1 MTTKLSNWTRAGRT
15 VGALCVGV
23 LWATPTDVLGQGTL
37 SGNVSGS
44 AATFTGA
51 LAGEVTGP
59 QGATVVS
66 PSIAR
71 DTEIVPALL
80 AADGA
85 GSGVDADLLD
95 GLNSSA
101 FAQTGANTFTATQT
115 INTGNLDLDAST
127 ATTGNL
133 LKDGTP
139 FLHNFG
145 TDNTFLGA
153 QAGNFTMTGFSNT
166 ASGRQALTANAT
178 GFLNTASGANA
189 LGSNTTGFSN
199 TASGV
204 GALGNNTTGSSNT
217 AVGLSAGSD
226 ATTGSNNIY
235 LGANVVGVA
244 GESNAMYLGLQGTQT
259 KTVIAGIRGTTTG
272 IADAIPVMIDSAGQ
286 LGTAGA
292 SSGVA
297 TLGTNTFTATQTIN
311 TGNLDLDNST
321 ATTGNLTKGGTR
333 FLHNFGTNNTF
344 LGDRAGNFTMTGG
357 SNTASGLLALNAN
370 TTGNFNTAS
379 GSRALIANTTGFSN
393 TASGDRALTANTT
406 GNSNA
411 ASGVSALLSNT
422 TGSDN
427 TASGHGALNDNTTG
441 GNNTAVGTSA
451 GSNATTGSN
460 NIYLGASVVGVAGES
475 NTMYLGLQGTQT
487 MTVIAGIRG
496 ITIGVA
502 NAIPVL
508 IDSNG
513 QVGTVSSSRRYKEDI
528 EEMAGASSSVLSLRP
543 VTFRY
548 RQAFNDGSKPIQYG
562 LIAEEVAD
570 VFPDLV
576 VYNEDGEPETVKY
589 HLLAT
594 MLVNEL
600 QKQQREFQKQQRE
613 FQKQQREFQ
622 ALQQVTADQAAQL
635 VSLERQNHAHERE
648 RERLAAV
655 EATLVELTALT
666 AGLARSAAQ
675 DRSVE
680 VASR

>member
-1 MTTKLSNWTRAGRT
+1 MTTKLSSWTRAGRT
-15 VGALCVGV
+15 LGALCVGV
-23 LWATPTDVLGQGTL
+23 LLATPTDVLGQGTF

-71 DTEIVPALL
+71 DAEIVPALL
-80 AADGA
+80 AANGA

-95 GLNSSA
+95 GLNSSV

-133 LKDGTP
+133 LKDGTR

-145 TDNTFLGA
+145 ANNTFLGA
-153 QAGNFTMTGFSNT
+153 QAGNFTMTGF
-166 ASGRQALTANAT
+166 
-178 GFLNTASGANA
+178 LNTASGFQA
-189 LGSNTTGFSN
+189 LEPNTTGSFN
-199 TASGV
+199 TASGAQ
-204 GALGNNTTGSSNT
+204 ALISNTTGSSNT
-217 AVGLSAGSD
+217 AVGAGAGSN

-235 LGANVVGVA
+235 LGASVSGVA
-244 GESNAMYLGLQGTQT
+244 GESNTMYLGLQGTQT

-272 IADAIPVMIDSAGQ
+272 AAD
-286 LGTAGA
+286 
-292 SSGVA
+292 
-297 TLGTNTFTATQTIN
+297 
-311 TGNLDLDNST
+311 
-321 ATTGNLTKGGTR
+321 
-333 FLHNFGTNNTF
+333 
-344 LGDRAGNFTMTGG
+344 
-357 SNTASGLLALNAN
+357 
-370 TTGNFNTAS
+370 
-379 GSRALIANTTGFSN
+379 
-393 TASGDRALTANTT
+393 
-406 GNSNA
+406 
-411 ASGVSALLSNT
+411 
-422 TGSDN
+422 
-427 TASGHGALNDNTTG
+427 
-441 GNNTAVGTSA
+441 
-451 GSNATTGSN
+451 
-460 NIYLGASVVGVAGES
+460 
-475 NTMYLGLQGTQT
+475 
-487 MTVIAGIRG
+487 
-496 ITIGVA
+496 
-502 NAIPVL
+502 AIPVL
-508 IDSNG
+508 IDSLG

-528 EEMAGASSSVLSLRP
+528 ENMAGASGRVLSLRP

-548 RQAFNDGSKPIQYG
+548 KKAFTDGSKPIQYG

-589 HLLAT
+589 HVLAT

-600 QKQQREFQKQQRE
+600 QKQQRE

-635 VSLERQNHAHERE
+635 VSLEQQNHAHERE

-655 EATLVELTALT
+655 EATLAELTALT
-666 AGLARSAAQ
+666 ARLAKSAAQ
-675 DRSVE
+675 DRPVE